1 MLSDKEKAERYDL
14 VVGYFQNILNERA
27 DKLIDEYTYYDE
39 WKHPRKMDLT
49 ERQEKVTEDFLYEM
63 DNIGFNDFAE
73 LMAHEVYCERVSE
86 NNQFHDHVYGD

>member
-1 MLSDKEKAERYDL
+1 MLSEKEKAERYDL
-14 VVGYFQNILNERA
+14 VVGYFQKILNDRA

-39 WKHPRKMDLT
+39 WKQPRKMDLT

-86 NNQFHDHVYGD
+86 NNQFHDHVYG

>member
-1 MLSDKEKAERYDL
+1 MLSEKEKAERYDL
-14 VVGYFQNILNERA
+14 VVGYFQKILNDRA
-27 DKLIDEYTYYDE
+27 DKLIDEYIYFDE
-39 WKHPRKMDLT
+39 WKQPRKMDLT

-86 NNQFHDHVYGD
+86 NNQFHDHVYGA